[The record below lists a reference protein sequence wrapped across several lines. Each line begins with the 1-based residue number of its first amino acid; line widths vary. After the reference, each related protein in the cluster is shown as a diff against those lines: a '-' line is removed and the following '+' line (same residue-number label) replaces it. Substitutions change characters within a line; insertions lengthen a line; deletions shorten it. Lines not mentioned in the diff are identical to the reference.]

1 LAGGFAAAA
10 GDVGFFDYG
19 VALDGAFLLVEEVG
33 EFRCDLSAGAD
44 GDTDAGGEVAGV
56 LEGEVGDGGVE
67 LLCAAEV
74 DVVAVEVDVGVD
86 AEHDVAIFAELDGVA
101 LTDELGDGLAEG
113 VEDGLGHIFWYKL
126 VVEVEV
132 VGDKVV
138 VGGLADL
145 VGGDGFAGAEGFI
158 AIVEAHIEFDTH
170 NCLSFN

>member
-1 LAGGFAAAA
+1 MAWGFAAGA

-33 EFRCDLSAGAD
+33 EFRCDLCAGAD

-101 LTDELGDGLAEG
+101 LADELGDGLAEG
-113 VEDGLGHIFWYKL
+113 VEDGLGDVFGYKL

-145 VGGDGFAGAEGFI
+145 VGGDGFAGAEGFDT
-158 AIVEAHIEFDTH
+158 IVQLNIIF
-170 NCLSFN
+170 